1 VNNTCRLGAV
11 HVGELALSGGLIDEK
26 PFHKPSRCF
35 NSP

>member
-1 VNNTCRLGAV
+1 VNNTFRVGAV
-11 HVGELALSGGLIDEK
+11 HVGELALSGRLIDEK